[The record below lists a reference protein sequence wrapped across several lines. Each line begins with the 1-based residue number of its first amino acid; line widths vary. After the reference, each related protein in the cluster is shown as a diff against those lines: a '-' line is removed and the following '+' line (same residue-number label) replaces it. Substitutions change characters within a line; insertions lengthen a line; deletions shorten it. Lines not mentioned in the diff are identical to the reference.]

1 MAPRPPGRLRAGFLL
16 SPPPLAANVGV
27 QLADGSC
34 HPVSVASAD
43 GRRLVL
49 AGALVVAAGDGL
61 SLCWAAASGFR
72 RAEAVVVA
80 AGDASFTVDL
90 GAVQP
95 VERRLFTRHTP
106 RAPLRAQLDLGTD
119 VIEANV
125 LDMSLGGIGLTVDF
139 EPGLPHEADVLVR
152 LLDLSGRLVLSDT
165 PARIAHV
172 REERYGAYTIGLAF
186 SRMFET
192 ANVVAHLLAD

>member
-1 MAPRPPGRLRAGFLL
+1 MLA
-16 SPPPLAANVGV
+16 PPPMAANVGV
-27 QLADGSC
+27 QLADGTC
-34 HPVSVASAD
+34 HPVSVANAD
-43 GRRLVL
+43 GQRLVL
-49 AGALVVAAGDGL
+49 TGALGVEAGEPL
-61 SLCWAAASGFR
+61 ALCWAAASGFR

-80 AGDASFTVDL
+80 GGDESCTVDL

-106 RAPLRAQLDLGTD
+106 RMPLRADVDLGAD
-119 VIEANV
+119 VLEASV

-139 EPGLPHEADVLVR
+139 DPRLALEAEVSVR
-152 LLDLSGRLVLSDT
+152 LLDLSGRPLLAAT

-172 REERYGAYTIGLAF
+172 REERHGTYTIGLAF

-192 ANVVAHLLAD
+192 ANVVAHLIAD